1 VLVRASTAAWAR
13 RGVVLSALVFGLSAC
28 GDYGTTSPGPGPTP
42 TPTPVPTPTPAVP
55 GVVPGPATG
64 RSAIVL
70 LAADPLPGSTIGGCA
85 HASDCAGRLRM
96 TFRVT
101 PAGNGTV
108 LFHVGFLHAP
118 SKIACLQGR
127 TAGGAVPAGEAQT
140 VEIVFDQ
147 ADPSDRCRTPLDLS
161 DLAFNVEGSIEVAA
175 RQEWALAYHLVP

>member
-1 VLVRASTAAWAR
+1 
-13 RGVVLSALVFGLSAC
+13 
-28 GDYGTTSPGPGPTP
+28 
-42 TPTPVPTPTPAVP
+42 
-55 GVVPGPATG
+55 
-64 RSAIVL
+64 VL

-85 HASDCAGRLRM
+85 HVSDCAGRLRM

-101 PAGNGTV
+101 PGGNGTV
-108 LFHVGFLHAP
+108 LFYVGFLHAP

-127 TAGGAVPAGEAQT
+127 TTGAAVGAGEPQT

-147 ADPSDRCRTPLDLS
+147 ADASDRCRTPLDLS